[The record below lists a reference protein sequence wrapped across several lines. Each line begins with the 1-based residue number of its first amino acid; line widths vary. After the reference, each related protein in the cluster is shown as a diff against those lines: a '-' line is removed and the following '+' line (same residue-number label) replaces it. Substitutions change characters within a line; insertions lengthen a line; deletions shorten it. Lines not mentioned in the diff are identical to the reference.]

1 MICPGYFTAFTG
13 TFFELATGTKNCHGE
28 KTLDADKREFGSKLM
43 ENCKGKCY
51 NVQLVKEISTN
62 FRGVRVEY
70 TIITSVVKSI
80 EMFLRGD
87 KF

>member
-1 MICPGYFTAFTG
+1 MYFTAFTG
-13 TFFELATGTKNCHGE
+13 TFFEFATGTKICQRE

>member
-1 MICPGYFTAFTG
+1 
-13 TFFELATGTKNCHGE
+13 
-28 KTLDADKREFGSKLM
+28 M